1 MEVVRTKLREFIRG
15 SFLVDE
21 FADEDS
27 FLANGL
33 IDSLGMMQLVSFV
46 ESEFMLAVKD
56 TDLVPENFDSVA
68 NVAAFVAREQHNR
81 AA

>member
-1 MEVVRTKLREFIRG
+1 MDVSSKVREFIRG

-21 FADEDS
+21 FKDDDS

-46 ESEFMLAVKD
+46 ESEFKLSVKD

-68 NVAAFVAREQHNR
+68 NIAAFVARSQTR

>member
-1 MEVVRTKLREFIRG
+1 MDVSSKIRDFIRG
-15 SFLVDE
+15 SFLVDD
-21 FADEDS
+21 FADDAS

-33 IDSLGMMQLVSFV
+33 IDSLGMMQLVAFV
-46 ESEFMLAVKD
+46 ESEFGLSVKD

-68 NVAAFVAREQHNR
+68 RVAAFVARARSR

>member
-1 MEVVRTKLREFIRG
+1 MDVSSKVREFIRG

-21 FADEDS
+21 FKDDDS

-46 ESEFMLAVKD
+46 ESEWKLSVKD

-68 NVAAFVAREQHNR
+68 NIAAFVARSQTR

>member
-1 MEVVRTKLREFIRG
+1 MDVSSKVREFIRG

-21 FADEDS
+21 FKDDDS

-46 ESEFMLAVKD
+46 ESEWKLSVKD

-68 NVAAFVAREQHNR
+68 NIAAFVARSQSR

>member
-1 MEVVRTKLREFIRG
+1 MDVSHKVREFIRG

-21 FADEDS
+21 FRDDDS
-27 FLANGL
+27 FLASGL
-33 IDSLGMMQLVSFV
+33 VDSLGMMQLVSFV
-46 ESEFMLAVKD
+46 ESEFDLAVKD

-68 NVAAFVAREQHNR
+68 NISAYVRRELAR

>member
-1 MEVVRTKLREFIRG
+1 MDVVRSKLREFIRG

-27 FLANGL
+27 FLASGL

-46 ESEFMLAVKD
+46 ESEWGLTVKD

-68 NVAAFVAREQHNR
+68 NVAAFVARERAR

>member
-1 MEVVRTKLREFIRG
+1 MDVVRTKLREFIRG

-21 FADEDS
+21 FGDEDS
-27 FLANGL
+27 FLASGL

-46 ESEFMLAVKD
+46 ESEFGLSVKD

-68 NVAAFVAREQHNR
+68 RIAAFVGREQAR

>member
-1 MEVVRTKLREFIRG
+1 MDVRNQVRDFIRG

-21 FADEDS
+21 FGDEDS

-46 ESEFMLAVKD
+46 ESEFKLAVKD
-56 TDLVPENFDSVA
+56 GDLRPENFDSVA
-68 NVAAFVAREQHNR
+68 NIAAYVRRERAR

>member
-1 MEVVRTKLREFIRG
+1 MDVSSRVREFIRG

-21 FADEDS
+21 FKDDDS

-46 ESEFMLAVKD
+46 EGEFQLPVKD

-68 NVAAFVAREQHNR
+68 NIAAFVARARSR

>member
-1 MEVVRTKLREFIRG
+1 MDVVRTKLREFIRG

-21 FADEDS
+21 FQDGDS
-27 FLANGL
+27 FLATGL

-46 ESEFMLAVKD
+46 ESEFKISVKD

-68 NVAAFVAREQHNR
+68 NIAAFVAREQAR